1 MPPVVFLP
9 PPHTVQDVAPSFE
22 YLLSYPH
29 FAHSPAPADEDVPA
43 AHCVDAEDP
52 EHHDPAAHGE
62 HVVCVLASPPAVK
75 EPAAHTS
82 HALLPPLEYR
92 LSALQL
98 SHPLEPAY

>member
-1 MPPVVFLP
+1 MP
-9 PPHTVQDVAPSFE
+9 PPHTVQDVAPSVE
-22 YLLSYPH
+22 YLLSEPH

-43 AHCVDAEDP
+43 AHFVDAEDP
-52 EHHDPAAHGE
+52 EQYDPAAHDE
-62 HVVCVLASPPAVK
+62 HLVRVLAAPPAVK
-75 EPAAHTS
+75 EPFAHTS